1 MMKRSCMLFQ
11 RLSILLLLFLLL
23 SQPLHARQRSSP
35 RELERAIR
43 EGKEL
48 YEEKHYVGAIEI
60 WTEVLKKDPWN
71 QEVKLLIERA
81 LKEYE
86 ELTSHIESGFDL
98 LEGGEIEDAQGE
110 FDYVQENSS
119 SDDAELQDM
128 VSRGFEAVRLARRD
142 QQYMGLIGEG
152 DRHLE
157 REEFDAALAS
167 YEEAQE
173 FFPEGEVAPKRIEL
187 TMERRLEAELGARL
201 RSLREEGRKL
211 FAEDKLKPSKS
222 VWEEV
227 IELKPGDEEAG
238 LFISKINFKLQEQEK
253 LLEMARGY
261 FENGRRLFDEK
272 RYEDAI
278 DQFENSIAMNFQV
291 KRSRKYIDDC
301 REALGRQEEQT
312 RERNAELVARYLREG
327 IKFYNLNRYR
337 DSLAQLNRGLELDPQ
352 NTQIKEYILRDII
365 ALKREEEK
373 AVLPTSPFYKL
384 VENLKLL
391 GVQCYDEGDYQS
403 SIKYYEEILLIFPF
417 NEEARVALTRALSKT
432 DPALAEEILN
442 GMYRDARQ
450 LVQRGKKRE
459 AVAKLKLI
467 QEVNPKYRD
476 TASLI
481 RQLEE
486 ERTVQE
492 REEKKVVTEKDRR
505 QAERLHRKGLD
516 LYRSEQLEEAI
527 ETWREALELDPE
539 YVDARVDLSRAE
551 SKLRNLQRAAAG
563 GGTQEDA
570 AQDELTIR
578 IKKHYLEGVTL
589 YMNGLY
595 AEAISEWEEVLR
607 LNPVHETAKI
617 NIERARQRLEV
628 TGAQGSS

>member
-1 MMKRSCMLFQ
+1 MLFQ

>member
-1 MMKRSCMLFQ
+1 MLFQ

-157 REEFDAALAS
+157 REEFDDALAS

>member
-1 MMKRSCMLFQ
+1 
-11 RLSILLLLFLLL
+11 
-23 SQPLHARQRSSP
+23 
-35 RELERAIR
+35 
-43 EGKEL
+43 
-48 YEEKHYVGAIEI
+48 
-60 WTEVLKKDPWN
+60 
-71 QEVKLLIERA
+71 
-81 LKEYE
+81 
-86 ELTSHIESGFDL
+86 
-98 LEGGEIEDAQGE
+98 
-110 FDYVQENSS
+110 
-119 SDDAELQDM
+119 M

-142 QQYMGLIGEG
+142 QHYMGLIGEG

-173 FFPEGEVAPKRIEL
+173 FFPEGEVAPLRIEL
-187 TMERRLEAELGARL
+187 AMERRLEAELGARL

-238 LFISKINFKLQEQEK
+238 LFLSKINFKLQEQEK

-261 FENGRRLFDEK
+261 FENGQRLFGEK

-278 DQFENSIAMNFQV
+278 DQFENSIAMNYQV

-301 REALGRQEEQT
+301 REAIGRQEEQA

-373 AVLPTSPFYKL
+373 TVLPTSPFYKL

-391 GVQCYDEGDYQS
+391 GAQSYEEGDYQA

-516 LYRSEQLEEAI
+516 LYRSERLEEAI
-527 ETWREALELDPE
+527 ETWRQALELNPE

-563 GGTQEDA
+563 GRTQEDA

-628 TGAQGSS
+628 AAEQGSS